1 MFCNGTCLAIHLCR
15 PPHSGEGRRGE
26 TSSDEGSCPPPE
38 DTPHPPALL
47 RGGGG
52 GRATRG
58 ILQKKLAMQDNSAG
72 IHAMRSVGGK
82 ASSDEGSCPST
93 HVQLGSTSNGKHWPI
108 RRRPW
113 VPMEM
118 SGVDL
123 SPTPIHT
130 RGLIPMELPLPT
142 GKLRPWE
149 QDSRCQWPQVEGQ
162 KCPLPPFVGLLL
174 VLWVGFGIIF

>member
-1 MFCNGTCLAIHLCR
+1 MELALQYISVGLLTVARVGEERHHPMKEAVLHQKILPIHLRYC
-15 PPHSGEGRRGE
+15 
-26 TSSDEGSCPPPE
+26 
-38 DTPHPPALL
+38 
-47 RGGGG
+47 GGGG
-52 GRATRG
+52 GATRG

-72 IHAMRSVGGK
+72 IHATRSVGGK